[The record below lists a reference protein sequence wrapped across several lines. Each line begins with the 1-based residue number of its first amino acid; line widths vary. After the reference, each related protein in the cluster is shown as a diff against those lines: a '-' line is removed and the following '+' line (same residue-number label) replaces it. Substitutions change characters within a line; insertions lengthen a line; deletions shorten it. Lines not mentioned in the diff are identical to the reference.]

1 MKDLLF
7 VLAPGFSDGE
17 GAPYYCPYCMI
28 FEGLLALYPKLAEG
42 VAIRRVA
49 YRRPRSEIVDL
60 LGEEHQS
67 CPVLV
72 LRRDLSAS
80 CSDLPWQKAEGRL
93 FLDDPE
99 AIGNYLSRVYGIP
112 RPHR

>member
-7 VLAPGFSDGE
+7 LLAPGFSDGE
-17 GAPYYCPYCMI
+17 GPPYYCPYCTI
-28 FEGLLALYPKLAEG
+28 FEGLLALYPRLAEALS
-42 VAIRRVA
+42 VVRVA
-49 YRRPRSEIVDL
+49 YSRPRSEIVKL

-67 CPVLV
+67 CPVLI
-72 LRRDLSAS
+72 LQRELPSA
-80 CSDLPWQKAEGRL
+80 CADLPWQKAEGRL

-99 AIGNYLSRVYGIP
+99 AIGHYLSRAYGIP

>member
-7 VLAPGFSDGE
+7 LLAPGFPDGE
-17 GAPYYCPYCMI
+17 GSPYYCPHCTI
-28 FEGLLALYPKLAEG
+28 FEGLLALYPKLGGDLA
-42 VAIRRVA
+42 VRRVG
-49 YRRPRSEIVDL
+49 YSRPRPEIVEL

-67 CPVLV
+67 CPVLI
-72 LRRDLSAS
+72 LRRELPAD
-80 CSDLPWQKAEGRL
+80 CSDLPWQKAKGRL

-99 AIGNYLSRVYGIP
+99 AIGEYLSCAYGIP